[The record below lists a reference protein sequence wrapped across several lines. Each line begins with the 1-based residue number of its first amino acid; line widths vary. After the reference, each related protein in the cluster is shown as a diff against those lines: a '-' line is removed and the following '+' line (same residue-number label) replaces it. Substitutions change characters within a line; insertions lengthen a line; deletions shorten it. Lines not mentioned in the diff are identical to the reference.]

1 MQWFLSNL
9 CCGGCFDGKC
19 GSKQLFSLLLVAKD
33 RENPAVVSKKGRSLS
48 RYAGGR
54 LAQCIVNGRLSV
66 HEKSVAKSRW
76 SLKPV
81 VV

>member
-1 MQWFLSNL
+1 MIKSTIFLAFGRLS
-9 CCGGCFDGKC
+9 
-19 GSKQLFSLLLVAKD
+19 
-33 RENPAVVSKKGRSLS
+33 RENPTVGAKNPGRWS

-54 LAQCIVNGRLSV
+54 LIKVILNGTLSV

-81 VV
+81 VA